1 MIPRPKR
8 QVREKLYEVIM
19 DWVAHHTDTDDAEN
33 DTENILDEIM
43 DPVIYGDEKWT
54 GDYGSDFFSES
65 SLTEY

>member
-1 MIPRPKR
+1 
-8 QVREKLYEVIM
+8 M

-54 GDYGSDFFSES
+54 GDYGSDFFFRVKFD
-65 SLTEY
+65 